1 MGIFTMRVQLPALT
15 SLALALVVANSA
27 LISSAHALDLAE
39 AYAKAQVNDPR
50 WSAAKNTYLADDSG
64 TGIARAG
71 LLPSVVA
78 SGSVSKNSFDSDM
91 SSNSYDYDAT
101 QWQAKATQPIFNANA
116 WYAYKSAKAVSS
128 QAEATYRSAEQ
139 DLALRVSQAYFAVL
153 SAQETLA
160 YSESEEAAYA
170 RQLDQAQQRFDVGL
184 IAITDVLEARASYDG
199 SRANRISAEAALSTA
214 QENLAAIIG
223 EAPGK
228 LAALKP
234 DAPMV
239 KPVPSD
245 PEEWVK
251 LARERNPDIQ
261 SAEKSYEAARAATK
275 QSRSNYLPTVDVYAS
290 YGDVDRDVD
299 GGSAAAQLSTN
310 SFAAQNGSTTSYGL
324 EANWALFSG
333 GGTYAASKQ
342 ANYRAAAA
350 QDNVVGT
357 EKLVVNNT
365 RTAYLNVAAD
375 SYRVDARKQAV
386 ASNESSLAATQAG
399 YEVGTRNIVDVLLA
413 QRNMYAAKRDYASS
427 RYDYVINSLKLK
439 AASGGLT
446 EVDIKELNTWLDP
459 NASVV
464 SAPDKPAD
472 ATLPKAAPKKR

>member
-15 SLALALVVANSA
+15 SLALALVVANSV

-39 AYAKAQVNDPR
+39 AYAKAQANDPR
-50 WSAAKNTYLADDSG
+50 WSAAKNTYLADDSAVDV
-64 TGIARAG
+64 ARAG

-78 SGSVSKNSFDSDM
+78 SGSVSKNKFDSDM
-91 SSNSYDYDAT
+91 NNSYDYDAT
-101 QWQAKATQPIFNANA
+101 QWSAKASQPIFNANA
-116 WYAYKSAKAVSS
+116 WYAYKSAKAVGS

-153 SAQETLA
+153 SAQESLA

-214 QENLAAIIG
+214 QENLAVIIG

-239 KPVPSD
+239 KPVPAD

-251 LARERNPDIQ
+251 LARERNPDIKA
-261 SAEKSYEAARAATK
+261 AEQSYEAARAATR
-275 QSRSNYLPTVDVYAS
+275 QSRSNFLPTVDIYAS
-290 YGDVDRDVD
+290 YSDVDRDLD
-299 GGSAAAQLSTN
+299 SAAGASLGSS

-342 ANYRAAAA
+342 ASYRAAAA
-350 QDNVVGT
+350 QDNVTGT
-357 EKLVVNNT
+357 EKQVVNTT
-365 RTAYLNVAAD
+365 RTAFLNVAAD

-413 QRNMYAAKRDYASS
+413 QRNMYAAKRDYAAS
-427 RYDYVINSLKLK
+427 RYDYVINSLQLK
-439 AASGGLT
+439 AASGQLT

-472 ATLPKAAPKKR
+472 AAPLPKAAPKKR